1 MSESKSCLVKSQKS
15 TSKLDSDMAA
25 AAEQLIQLSDE
36 DNNNSSSCTTTTT
49 KTKMIQGKR
58 SCEDIT
64 CAKIEEI
71 FGKEDEI
78 LRPVHKKQK
87 YKSLDRIY
95 KETKP
100 IKVSYGNNLW
110 Y

>member
-1 MSESKSCLVKSQKS
+1 M
-15 TSKLDSDMAA
+15 LDSDMAA

-36 DNNNSSSCTTTTT
+36 DNNSSSCTTTTT
-49 KTKMIQGKR
+49 KKKMIQGKR
-58 SCEDIT
+58 SSEDT
-64 CAKIEEI
+64 TWAKIEEI

-78 LRPVHKKQK
+78 LRPAHKKQK
-87 YKSLDRIY
+87 YRSLDRIY